1 MQSARIIAGKYKNKK
16 LHISL
21 LPHTRPSKAI
31 IRESLFNTLGNA
43 IYNKSF
49 LEAFGG
55 YGLVGFE
62 ALSRGAKEIFFIEKN
77 INTFSILQKN
87 IELFLPSLIPIFA
100 YNEDTFLKL
109 SNIAS
114 KIDIFYFDPPFGEA
128 YYKNCFCILNELNLE
143 NKIVV
148 FEHDSSFHM
157 PQNIATLNL
166 NKTRKF
172 GRSALSYYL

>member
-1 MQSARIIAGKYKNKK
+1 MQIRIIAGKYKNKR

-31 IRESLFNTLGNA
+31 IREAVFNTLGNL
-43 IYNKSF
+43 ICNKSF
-49 LEAFGG
+49 LEAFSG
-55 YGLVGFE
+55 YGLIGFE
-62 ALSRGAKEIFFIEKN
+62 ALSRGAKEIYFIEKDESTFN
-77 INTFSILQKN
+77 ILQKNINLFPSLKIFAYRQNTFSILK
-87 IELFLPSLIPIFA
+87 
-100 YNEDTFLKL
+100 T
-109 SNIAS
+109 IAP
-114 KIDIFYFDPPFGEA
+114 KIDIFYFDPPFLEA
-128 YYKNCFCILNELNLE
+128 YYHQCFCILNELNLE

-157 PQNIATLNL
+157 PQNIAELNL